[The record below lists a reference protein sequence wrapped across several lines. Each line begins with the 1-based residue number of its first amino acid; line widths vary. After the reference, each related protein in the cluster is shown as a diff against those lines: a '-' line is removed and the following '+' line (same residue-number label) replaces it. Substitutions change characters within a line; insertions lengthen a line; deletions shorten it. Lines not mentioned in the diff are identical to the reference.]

1 MYKVCSII
9 NKIEELDLDCDSFI
23 IGLKNFNSLNTLELG
38 IDKIKILKEKYKNK
52 EIFIS
57 INKVIHD
64 SEINE
69 LKILIQKLNDI
80 KVSGIIF
87 DDLGV
92 YNLVKNL
99 KINIPLIWGNIHQT
113 TNYITINE
121 WNKLGVKNVITSPEI
136 TIKEIKEIQDNTK
149 SRLFIPIYGMFE
161 IFSSNRFLLTNYLK
175 YINKEKV
182 TNKYYIKHNETNYPI
197 FEDKTGTH
205 IIDGKILNGL
215 NELKNLNNSRDDY
228 LLINSYMINNIE
240 EVINIIKNNKGEK
253 VIMLNENEYDGFL
266 NKETFYKV
274 KSSDNN
280 ERK

>member
-1 MYKVCSII
+1 MSKICVII
-9 NKIEELDLDCDSFI
+9 SKIEELELDCNSFI

-38 IDKIKILKEKYKNK
+38 IDEIKNVKEKYKNK
-52 EIFIS
+52 EIYIS

-69 LKILIQKLNDI
+69 LKILIQKLNDV

-92 YNLVKNL
+92 YNIIKNL
-99 KINIPLIWGNIHQT
+99 NINIPLIWGNIHQT

-121 WNKLGVKNVITSPEI
+121 WNKLGVENVITSPEI

-149 SRLFIPIYGMFE
+149 SKLFIPIYGMFE

-175 YINKEKV
+175 YIYNEKV
-182 TNKYYIKHNETNYPI
+182 TDKYYLKHNETNYPI